1 MSTLKDG
8 SLSDLV
14 TSGEVTSERREAAV
28 TVIVSS
34 FDGCSLMNNRTLV
47 FVRLEGYIAMA
58 GVAPSDE
65 VRGAGVAAELSL
77 LALTDFG
84 VLLVDLILSVLLV
97 PSMWAGLNW
106 WWAL

>member
-1 MSTLKDG
+1 MN
-8 SLSDLV
+8 
-14 TSGEVTSERREAAV
+14 RAV
-28 TVIVSS
+28 VV
-34 FDGCSLMNNRTLV
+34 G
-47 FVRLEGYIAMA
+47 LEGYIAMA